1 MNQETPGGPE
11 IWIRGPVGAAVSPG
25 AISVAP
31 PQSLPDREGQAASPS
46 PGAAAFTWMNAHGGA
61 GASTLARVF
70 GGFDAGSHWPDLA
83 AGVPGKILLVA
94 RTHASGL
101 QAVSRVLD
109 MIRRDEQPSG
119 TFVRAVVLVADAPGR
134 LPAELAKRIKV
145 ISSVV
150 EIHRVPWIAAW
161 RLGDL
166 SSPPPRETSKLSK
179 LINGQ

>member
-1 MNQETPGGPE
+1 MNQKAPGGPE
-11 IWIRGPVGAAVSPG
+11 IWIRGPVGAA
-25 AISVAP
+25 AP
-31 PQSLPDREGQAASPS
+31 PGGISTASPQAL
-46 PGAAAFTWMNAHGGA
+46 PGKEVPTAPPSAGVAAFSWMNAHGGA

-70 GGFDAGSHWPDLA
+70 GGFDAGSRWPDQA
-83 AGVPGKILLVA
+83 AGVPGKVLLVA

-101 QAVSRVLD
+101 QAVSQVMD
-109 MIRRDEQPSG
+109 MIRQDKQPSG
-119 TFVRAVVLVADAPGR
+119 TFVQAVVLVADAPGR

-150 EIHRVPWIAAW
+150 EIHRVPWMPAW

-166 SSPPPRETSKLSK
+166 SVPPPRETSKLSK